1 MRAEL
6 LAVGSELLLGELVD
20 TNSAWIS
27 ARLAEIGVDVHRHV
41 TVGDNVERMVAA
53 MREAVGR
60 ADAVLVTGG
69 LGPTQDDLTRVA
81 VARLAG
87 VGLKRHPHL
96 VDHLTSTFARTGRTM
111 PANNLVQAD
120 LPEGAEV
127 LAPVG
132 TAAGF
137 AVAVGDTTLYCVP
150 GVPREM
156 EVMVARDVL
165 PRLVERGGLAATVSR
180 LVRTA
185 GMAESAV
192 AESLAPLVD
201 RLEGTGAVTLAFLA
215 SRGETRVR
223 VTGKSTS
230 REAALAL
237 VDPVVDE
244 VVALLGSGV
253 AGLDDEGPEHAIARG
268 LVAAGWTM
276 AVAESVTGGH
286 LGARLVGVPGASGWF
301 QGGLLVYTN
310 TAKVALAGVDPALLD
325 RAGPVSEATAAA
337 LAVGVRERLSAD
349 VGVGVVGVAGPDR
362 QGGRDV
368 GTVCVGVV
376 APDGEPRTRELRLPS
391 RSRTELQEWAA
402 SAALDYLRRRL
413 AEVR

>member
-6 LAVGSELLLGELVD
+6 IAVGSELLLGEHVD

-27 ARLAEIGVDVHRHV
+27 ARLAEVGVDIYRHV
-41 TVGDNVERMVAA
+41 TVGDNVARMAA
-53 MREAVGR
+53 TFAEAAGRAEAV
-60 ADAVLVTGG
+60 VVTGG

-81 VARLAG
+81 VAQLAG
-87 VGLKRHPHL
+87 VGLKRDPELVEHL
-96 VDHLTSTFARTGRTM
+96 RSTFARVGRAM
-111 PANNLVQAD
+111 PENNLVQAD
-120 LPEGAEV
+120 LPEGARV

-137 AVAVGDTTLYCVP
+137 ALDVGQATIYCVP
-150 GVPREM
+150 GVPQEM

-165 PRLVERGGLAATVSR
+165 PALVARGGLAATVSR

-192 AESLAPLVD
+192 AQTLAAVVK
-201 RLEGTGAVTLAFLA
+201 RLEGQPVTLAFLA

-237 VDPVVDE
+237 VDPVVEE
-244 VVALLGSGV
+244 VAGLLGSGV
-253 AGLDDEGPEHAIARG
+253 AGLDEEGPEYAVARV
-268 LVAAGWTM
+268 LAQRGWTL

-286 LGARLVGVPGASGWF
+286 LGARIVGVPGASDWF
-301 QGGLLVYTN
+301 RGGLLVYTDE
-310 TAKVALAGVDPALLD
+310 AKVVLAGVDRELLA
-325 RAGPVSEATAAA
+325 RVGPVSEETAAA
-337 LAVGVRERLSAD
+337 LAQGVRVRLGAQ
-349 VGVGVVGVAGPDR
+349 VGVGVVGVAGPAT

-368 GTVCVGVV
+368 GTVCLGL
-376 APDGEPRTRELRLPS
+376 AGPDDDVRTRELRLPA
-391 RSRTELQEWAA
+391 RSRTQLQEWAA

-413 AEVR
+413 AEAP

>member
-6 LAVGSELLLGELVD
+6 IAVGSELLLGEHVD

-27 ARLAEIGVDVHRHV
+27 ARLAEVGVDVFRHV
-41 TVGDNVERMVAA
+41 TVGDNVARMAATFQEAA
-53 MREAVGR
+53 MRSETVI
-60 ADAVLVTGG
+60 VTGG

-81 VARLAG
+81 VAQVADVALRRDPEL
-87 VGLKRHPHL
+87 VEHL
-96 VDHLTSTFARTGRTM
+96 RTTFARSGRAM
-111 PANNLVQAD
+111 PENNLVQAD
-120 LPEGAEV
+120 LPQGARV

-137 AVAVGDTTLYCVP
+137 AVDVGTATIYCVP
-150 GVPREM
+150 GVPQEM

-165 PRLVERGGLAATVSR
+165 PALVSRGGLAATVSR

-192 AESLAPLVD
+192 AQTLEPVVE
-201 RLEGTGAVTLAFLA
+201 RLEGQPVTVAFLA

-230 REAALAL
+230 RDAALAL

-244 VVALLGSGV
+244 VVGLLGSGV
-253 AGLDDEGPEHAIARG
+253 AGLDEEGPEYAVGRALLRR
-268 LVAAGWTM
+268 GWTL

-286 LGARLVGVPGASGWF
+286 LGARIVGVPGASDWF
-301 QGGLLVYTN
+301 RGGLLVYTEE
-310 TAKVALAGVDPALLD
+310 AKVALAGMDRELLA
-325 RAGPVSEATAAA
+325 RVGPVSEETAAA
-337 LAVGVRERLSAD
+337 LAQGARTRLGAQ
-349 VGVGVVGVAGPDR
+349 VGVGVVGVAGPAT

-368 GTVCVGVV
+368 GTVCLGLAGLDGGVQ
-376 APDGEPRTRELRLPS
+376 TRELRLPS
-391 RSRTELQEWAA
+391 RSRAQVQEWAA

-413 AEVR
+413 AEAP